1 MAVFFILSGR
11 ATMARSQSERIRYI
25 QEQSNKFVS
34 RNKCVDA
41 SLMTHIVQAK
51 ASSVMA
57 PKIVLGTQSQGC
69 VVISG
74 DGTGGEYIN
83 VLQAAQAAAI
93 GAPCSN
99 NPTDTGV
106 NPYITLPTPCI
117 NFNAQPFTQQ
127 NMSTM
132 YVAPCVNPGNNKY
145 FPPRVSNGPGCTTTK
160 ITTPS

>member
-1 MAVFFILSGR
+1 MA
-11 ATMARSQSERIRYI
+11 MSQSERIRYI
-25 QEQSNKFVS
+25 QEQANKFVS

-41 SLMTHIVQAK
+41 SLMTQIVQAK

-57 PKIVLGTQSQGC
+57 PKIVLGVQNQSGC
-69 VVISG
+69 AANVVISG
-74 DGTGGEYIN
+74 EGTGGEYIN

-106 NPYITLPTPCI
+106 NPQITLAVPCI
-117 NFNAQPFTQQ
+117 NFNAPPFTQQ
-127 NMSTM
+127 NLSTM
-132 YVAPCVNPGNNKY
+132 YVAPCVNPGKIQY